1 MKRSLI
7 VAVLL
12 VAILILGV
20 TAVSAQSRTY
30 IVGAGDVLDLIA
42 AYFNV
47 DPGCIVAAT
56 PGLNPRLLY
65 PGQQLVIPT
74 QCAPYYGGSWG
85 NGRIK
90 GRFFPIPAPVPP
102 PPGDQGGGG
111 TYLVRPGDQLA
122 WIARYYGVSMQC
134 LMNVN
139 GIRNPNLIYAGTRLA
154 ILPCQSPVVGL
165 PNTPPNTPPVNQPA
179 TTHTVQPGDR
189 LSDIAQRYGADLG
202 CLVRVNALANQNL
215 IRRGQVLQIGPCLGQ
230 GGGQVSNQNYT
241 VQPGDR
247 LSNIAATFQI
257 EVHCLIES
265 NNIGNPNH
273 IEAGDVLVIDYSAC
287 GASG

>member
-1 MKRSLI
+1 MAVMKRTFI

-12 VAILILGV
+12 MAILILGV

-30 IVGAGDVLDLIA
+30 VVGSGDILDLIA

-56 PGLNPRLLY
+56 PGLHPRQLY

-74 QCAPYYGGSWG
+74 YCAPYYGGSWG

-90 GRFFPIPAPVPP
+90 GRVFAVPAPVPP
-102 PPGDQGGGG
+102 PTGDQGGPG
-111 TYLVRPGDQLA
+111 THLVRPGDQLA

-134 LMNVN
+134 LMQVN
-139 GIRNPNLIYAGTRLA
+139 GIWNPNLIYAGTRLA
-154 ILPCQSPVVGL
+154 IQPCQSPGVGL
-165 PNTPPNTPPVNQPA
+165 PTTPPTSPSTA
-179 TTHTVQPGDR
+179 THTVQPGER
-189 LSDIAQRYGADLG
+189 LSGIAQQYGVDLG

-215 IRRGQVLQIGPCLGQ
+215 IRRGQVLQIGPCLGV
-230 GGGQVSNQNYT
+230 GGGSMASQNYT
-241 VQPGDR
+241 VQRGDR

-257 EVHCLIES
+257 EVQCLIDS
-265 NNIGNPNH
+265 NNIGNPNF